1 MNTDEVITVKVFDSK
16 REIRDAEVFFK
27 FDYEGRW
34 YCAVTTTEEPYETQV
49 LGYGY
54 DEEGKFFTY
63 DIAEPLYKN
72 VLELFNSV
80 HLPGLIGEEDENA
93 APIINVQGLGK
104 ESNIT
109 KKGQALMFFEYGIV
123 EDKKHDY
130 VLVAYIEPEV
140 KEHRGGFYRYQFVE
154 LENGE
159 KAIVTEPIRNDM
171 EYDAVRTYFKEEKGS
186 ELNKL
191 LVSDNIDLKY

>member
-1 MNTDEVITVKVFDSK
+1 MITNEVIKVKVFDSK
-16 REIRDAEVFFK
+16 KEIRDAEVFYK

-34 YCAVTTTEEPYETQV
+34 YCAVTTTEEPYETQI

-54 DEEGKFFTY
+54 DEEGNFFTY

-72 VLELFNSV
+72 VLAFFNTV

-93 APIINVQGLGK
+93 APIINVQGIGK

-109 KKGQALMFFEYGIV
+109 KQGQALMFFNYGVI

-140 KEHRGGFYRYQFVE
+140 KKHRGGFYRYQFIE
-154 LENGE
+154 TDNGE
-159 KAIVTEPIRNDM
+159 KAIVTEPIRSDM
-171 EYDAVRTYFKEEKGS
+171 EYEAVREYFRNEKGV
-186 ELNKL
+186 ELNKM
-191 LVSDNIDLKY
+191 LVEDKIDLIY